1 MEANPRKTREIYV
14 QLLYV
19 FNEVGEI
26 NIDSVEFFMSIF
38 QVSRKNMLVF
48 IKHAEK
54 IFHSKKTFD
63 CYLSNISV
71 EYSLDR
77 IAKVDLAIL
86 RVVLYELIQE
96 SIPVE
101 IAIAEAIRIAKKF
114 SSYGAPKYLH
124 AMIDAIYKEMKHGAA
139 L

>member
-1 MEANPRKTREIYV
+1 MQLTLRKTREIYV

-19 FNEVGEI
+19 LNQSEEI
-26 NIDSVEFFMSIF
+26 SSDSIDFFMSTF
-38 QVSRKNMLVF
+38 QVSRKNVLVL
-48 IKHAEK
+48 IKDAEE
-54 IFHSKKTFD
+54 IYRSRKTFD

-86 RVVLYELIQE
+86 RVILYELIQE
-96 SIPVE
+96 TVPVE
-101 IAIAEAIRIAKKF
+101 VAIAEAIRIAKKF

-124 AMIDAIYKEMKHGAA
+124 AMIDSIYKEMKHGAA

>member
-19 FNEVGEI
+19 LNEVGEFH
-26 NIDSVEFFMSIF
+26 IDSVDFFMSIF
-38 QVSRKNMLVF
+38 QVSRKNVLIFM
-48 IKHAEK
+48 KHAEG
-54 IFHSKKTFD
+54 IFHSRKNFD

-71 EYSLDR
+71 EYSIDR

-86 RVVLYELIQE
+86 RVVLNDLIQE
-96 SIPVE
+96 VIPVE
-101 IAIAEAIRIAKKF
+101 IAVAEAIRIAKKF
-114 SSYGAPKYLH
+114 SSYGSPKYLH
-124 AMIDAIYKEMKHGAA
+124 AMIDSIYKEMKHGAA